1 MKKYAPR
8 KVFILDNGEYIE
20 ITNDEHECRLDND
33 PAYVK
38 RFFIPVQGFLLEVD
52 QEHYED
58 FYRTKDRLTYLKRL
72 DIKHGLLSIEMF
84 DTETDNGHDYISTTS
99 EDVAEVVA
107 HTMLLDKLRTVIH
120 MLTDEEKELIDKHF
134 YREIPQTVL
143 AEELGI
149 SQQAVSKRIAKIC
162 AKIKNL
168 IEN

>member
-8 KVFILDNGEYIE
+8 KVFILENGEYIE
-20 ITNDEHECRLDND
+20 ITNDEHESRLDND
-33 PAYVK
+33 LAYAN

-58 FYRTKDRLTYLKRL
+58 FYRTKDRLMYLKRL

-84 DTETDNGHDYISTTS
+84 DTETDNGLDYISIS
-99 EDVAEVVA
+99 LEDVADVVA

-120 MLTDEEKELIDKHF
+120 TLSDEEKELIDKHF
-134 YREIPQTVL
+134 YQEIPQTVL

>member
-8 KVFILDNGEYIE
+8 KVFILENGEYIE
-20 ITNDEHECRLDND
+20 ITNDEHENRLDND
-33 PAYVK
+33 PAYEK

-120 MLTDEEKELIDKHF
+120 TLTDEEKELIDKHF

>member
-8 KVFILDNGEYIE
+8 KVFILENGEYVE
-20 ITNDEHECRLDND
+20 ITYEELCRREEIDCTYKDKL
-33 PAYVK
+33 
-38 RFFIPVQGFLLEVD
+38 FIPLHGMIMEVTKEQYD
-52 QEHYED
+52 D
-58 FYRTKDRLTYLKRL
+58 FYRDHERQRYLRKR
-72 DIKHGLLSIEMF
+72 DIRYGLLSIDSF
-84 DTETDNGHDYISTTS
+84 DTETDRGTDYLCICA

-134 YREIPQTVL
+134 YQEIPQTAL

-149 SQQAVSKRIAKIC
+149 SQQAISKRIAKIC

>member
-8 KVFILDNGEYIE
+8 KVFILEQGEYVE
-20 ITNDEHECRLDND
+20 ISYEELCRREEMDSTYNDKL
-33 PAYVK
+33 
-38 RFFIPVQGFLLEVD
+38 FIPLHGMIMEVTKEQYD
-52 QEHYED
+52 A
-58 FYRTKDRLTYLKRL
+58 FYRDHERQRYLRRR
-72 DIKHGLLSIEMF
+72 DIRYGLLSIDSF
-84 DTETDNGHDYISTTS
+84 DTETDRGTDYLCICA

-120 MLTDEEKELIDKHF
+120 TLTDEEKELIDKHF
-134 YREIPQTVL
+134 YQEIPQTAL

-149 SQQAVSKRIAKIC
+149 SQQAISKRIAKIC